1 MKVGYKKS
9 ALGEIPVD
17 WEVVRIGDVL
27 NNIKGGG
34 TPSKDIPEYWKSEI
48 PWATVKDLKK
58 LILNDTIDYISK
70 IGLENSASNLIPAW
84 TLIISTRMAV
94 GKAVFVTKDVSIN
107 QDLKALFPK
116 DNLDKFFL
124 FHWFFFN
131 SDNILNLASGSTV
144 KGIRLEVL
152 KGLTLAIPPLKEQQ
166 KIAEILST
174 VDAKISIIDAQI
186 SETQNL
192 KKGLMQSLLS
202 KGIGHTEFKKSALGE
217 IPKSWEVVELGEIEI
232 ELIDGDRGHNY
243 PKSKDFSNQGY
254 CLFLS
259 AKNVTKNGFKFNEC
273 QFISK
278 ERDNLLRK
286 GKLLKYDFIITTRG
300 SVGHVAVFD
309 DSVSYEQIRL
319 NSGMVILRDTK
330 NNYNT
335 QFLHQLLKSSFFHS
349 QIKLITSGSAQPQL
363 TVKALKKLKLLL
375 APLKEQQKIA
385 SILNSVDEKLG
396 VLSEKKSYYQ
406 NLKKGLMQQLLT
418 GLVRVSV

>member
-1 MKVGYKKS
+1 MSLSIKNIPSDWELKKLGEIAKTFAGGTPKRSIAEYYNGTIPWIKSGEVNNDSIITSSEFVTELALKESSTRLIKPNSILIAMYGATAGKVGVLKVLGCSNQAVLAVNSEIENLSNVFLYHYLKKCTVELLNLCQGSGQPNLSKAIVDNLKIPLPPLKEQQKIAEILSTVDAKISIIDAQISETQNLKKGLMQSLLSKGIGHTEFKKS
-9 ALGEIPVD
+9 ALGEIPKS
-17 WEVVRIGDVL
+17 WEVVKLGELL

-94 GKAVFVTKDVSIN
+94 GKAVFATKDVSIN

-152 KGLTLAIPPLKEQQ
+152 KGLTFALPPLKEQ
-166 KIAEILST
+166 E
-174 VDAKISIIDAQI
+174 
-186 SETQNL
+186 
-192 KKGLMQSLLS
+192 
-202 KGIGHTEFKKSALGE
+202 
-217 IPKSWEVVELGEIEI
+217 
-232 ELIDGDRGHNY
+232 
-243 PKSKDFSNQGY
+243 
-254 CLFLS
+254 
-259 AKNVTKNGFKFNEC
+259 
-273 QFISK
+273 
-278 ERDNLLRK
+278 
-286 GKLLKYDFIITTRG
+286 
-300 SVGHVAVFD
+300 
-309 DSVSYEQIRL
+309 
-319 NSGMVILRDTK
+319 
-330 NNYNT
+330 
-335 QFLHQLLKSSFFHS
+335 
-349 QIKLITSGSAQPQL
+349 
-363 TVKALKKLKLLL
+363 
-375 APLKEQQKIA
+375 KIA

-418 GLVRVSV
+418 GLVRVEV